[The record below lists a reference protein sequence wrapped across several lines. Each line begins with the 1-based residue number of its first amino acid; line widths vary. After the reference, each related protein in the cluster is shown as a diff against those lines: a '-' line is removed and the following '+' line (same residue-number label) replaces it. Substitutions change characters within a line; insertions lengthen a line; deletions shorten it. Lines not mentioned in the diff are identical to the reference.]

1 MRTLL
6 RKMYWGL
13 RRIVRGKGLSRVS
26 WVKDLNFRLEKF
38 LRGKAEEF
46 IEKRGFR
53 IYMDPS
59 GYLSQKFQDFEPE
72 ETAFVE
78 SVLKPG
84 DTFVD
89 VGASIGWYTL
99 NAARKVGASG
109 RVYAFEP
116 DPRSVELLRKNVAA
130 NGFGNVT
137 VVPKAVSETNG
148 SKKFFLRKTRWANNS
163 FYDPLANPKVLV
175 LPFVEGSSVE
185 NFSEEVEIETISL
198 DDYLKDVP
206 VNVIKMDTEGAE
218 HLVQKGALRTLR
230 NNRGIVVIS
239 EFIPLY
245 MASCG
250 GNPAEFLRTFAD
262 LGFSVY
268 EISDEAKKI
277 VPVTTEEL
285 LRTYTSEKM
294 NGTNLIFSREH
305 PSS

>member
-130 NGFGNVT
+130 NGLDNVT
-137 VVPKAVSETNG
+137 VVPKAVSETTG

-163 FYDPLANPKVLV
+163 FYDPLKDPKILV
-175 LPFVEGSSVE
+175 LPFIQGNSTEG
-185 NFSEEVEIETISL
+185 FAEEVDIETISL
-198 DDYLKDVP
+198 DDYLKNAR
-206 VNVIKMDTEGAE
+206 VNVMKMDTEGAE
-218 HLVQKGALRTLR
+218 HLVQKGALGVFR
-230 NNRGIVVIS
+230 NNRDITVIS

-245 MASCG
+245 IASSG
-250 GNPAEFLRTFAD
+250 GNPEEFLRTFVN
-262 LGFSVY
+262 LGFSIS
-268 EISDEAKKI
+268 EISDETKKI
-277 VPVTTEEL
+277 VPATTEEL